1 MQTRRIWISL
11 VLAASF
17 FTVMAWGYS
26 VLTKPRLSEESLR
39 DVTGVEIRVAE
50 ALSSPRGLFV
60 SCVAENQTQKVACSL
75 VFTVEITSESGLVL
89 ATNPFGNM
97 LGLKPGESR
106 EIQVPMPSN
115 SELSPPF
122 LTRARVDLVRWEQ

>member
-1 MQTRRIWISL
+1 M
-11 VLAASF
+11 LAVSF

-26 VLTKPRLSEESLR
+26 VLAKPRFSEDSLR

-60 SCVAENQTQKVACSL
+60 SCVAENQTQKVASSL
-75 VFTVEITSESGLVL
+75 VFTVEITTEDGHVL
-89 ATNPFGNM
+89 ATNPLGNI

-106 EIQVPMPSN
+106 TIQVPMPSN